1 MGKDNHMQINTDF
14 FGTVQVDESEIITFA
29 SEVPGFPEAR
39 RFILLPFGEGIPFW
53 SFQSIDQTEC
63 AFVVTNPFWIDPE
76 YVFELPESAKEQL
89 GIQETAQVAV
99 YTTVTLREPFQEST
113 TNLRA
118 PFVMETKRRQA
129 KQIIL
134 DETYANR
141 RMIGSLTEVGGR

>member
-1 MGKDNHMQINTDF
+1 MHINTDF

>member
-1 MGKDNHMQINTDF
+1 MQINTDF

>member
-1 MGKDNHMQINTDF
+1 MQINTDF

-29 SEVPGFPEAR
+29 SEVPGFPDAR
-39 RFILLPFGEGIPFW
+39 RFILLPFGEGVPFW
-53 SFQSIDQTEC
+53 SFQSIDQEEC
-63 AFVVTNPFWIDPE
+63 AFVVTNPFWIDPD

>member
-1 MGKDNHMQINTDF
+1 MQIMTDF
-14 FGTVQVDESEIITFA
+14 FGPVQVDESEIITFA

-39 RFILLPFGEGIPFW
+39 RFILLPFGEGVPFW
-53 SFQSIDQTEC
+53 SFQSIDQPEC
-63 AFVVTNPFWIDPE
+63 AFVVTNPFWIDPD

>member
-1 MGKDNHMQINTDF
+1 MQINTDF
-14 FGTVQVDESEIITFA
+14 FGTVQVEESEIITFA
-29 SEVPGFPEAR
+29 SEVPGFPDAR

-53 SFQSIDQTEC
+53 SFQSIDQEEC
-63 AFVVTNPFWIDPE
+63 AFVVTNPFWIDPD

>member
-1 MGKDNHMQINTDF
+1 MQINTDF

-29 SEVPGFPEAR
+29 SEVPGFPDAR

-99 YTTVTLREPFQEST
+99 YTTVTLREPFHEST

>member
-1 MGKDNHMQINTDF
+1 MQINTDF

-29 SEVPGFPEAR
+29 SEVPGFPDAR

-141 RMIGSLTEVGGR
+141 RIIGSLTEVGGR

>member
-14 FGTVQVDESEIITFA
+14 FGTVQVEESEIITFA
-29 SEVPGFPEAR
+29 SEVPGFPDAR

-53 SFQSIDQTEC
+53 SFQSIDQEEC
-63 AFVVTNPFWIDPE
+63 AFVVTNPFWIDPD

>member
-1 MGKDNHMQINTDF
+1 MQINTDF

-39 RFILLPFGEGIPFW
+39 RFILLPFGEGVPFW
-53 SFQSIDQTEC
+53 SFQSIDQPEC
-63 AFVVTNPFWIDPE
+63 AFVVTNPFWIDPD

>member
-1 MGKDNHMQINTDF
+1 MQIETDF
-14 FGTVQVDESEIITFA
+14 FGAVQVVESEIITFA

-53 SFQSIDQTEC
+53 SFQSIDQPEC
-63 AFVVTNPFWIDPE
+63 AFVVTNPFWIDPD

-89 GIQETAQVAV
+89 GIQDTAQVAV

-129 KQIIL
+129 KQVIL
-134 DETYANR
+134 DETYSNR
-141 RMIGSLTEVGGR
+141 QVIGSLTEVGGR

>member
-1 MGKDNHMQINTDF
+1 MQITTDF
-14 FGTVQVDESEIITFA
+14 FGTVEVDENEIITFA

-53 SFQSIDQTEC
+53 SFQSIDQPEC
-63 AFVVTNPFWIDPE
+63 AFVVTNPFWIDPD

>member
-1 MGKDNHMQINTDF
+1 MQIETDF
-14 FGTVQVDESEIITFA
+14 FGTVQVEESEIITFA

-63 AFVVTNPFWIDPE
+63 AFVVTNPFWIDPD

-89 GIQETAQVAV
+89 GIQDTAQVAV

-129 KQIIL
+129 KQVIL
-134 DETYANR
+134 DETYSNR
-141 RMIGSLTEVGGR
+141 HVIGSLTEVGGR

>member
-1 MGKDNHMQINTDF
+1 MQIETDF
-14 FGTVQVDESEIITFA
+14 FGTIQIDESEVITFA
-29 SEVPGFPEAR
+29 SEVPGFPDAR
-39 RFILLPFGEGIPFW
+39 RFVLLPFGDNIPFW
-53 SFQSIDQTEC
+53 SFQSIDQSEC
-63 AFVVTNPFWIDPE
+63 AFVVTNPFWIDPD

>member
-1 MGKDNHMQINTDF
+1 MQINTDF

-29 SEVPGFPEAR
+29 SEVPGFPDAR

>member
-29 SEVPGFPEAR
+29 SEVPGFPDAR

>member
-1 MGKDNHMQINTDF
+1 MQIETDF
-14 FGTVQVDESEIITFA
+14 FGTVQIEESEIITFA

-53 SFQSIDQTEC
+53 SFQSIDQAEC

-89 GIQETAQVAV
+89 GIQDTAQVAV
-99 YTTVTLREPFQEST
+99 YTTVTLRERFEEST

-129 KQIIL
+129 KQVIL
-134 DETYANR
+134 DETYSNR
-141 RMIGSLTEVGGR
+141 HVIGSLTEVGGR

>member
-1 MGKDNHMQINTDF
+1 MQINTDF

-76 YVFELPESAKEQL
+76 YVFELPEAAKEQL